1 MKRLTSIL
9 ILSLTVA
16 MVSAQEVADSIYIRL
31 TNGNVVRFLITEISS
46 MGFEPL
52 SVPEVPETPEVP
64 EFPEADNSIE
74 FDKLTPAASVKML
87 LEKAG
92 IACTDTLG
100 RINIT
105 DEQYDEIKVFTDN
118 LVSGMNTQY
127 QIYEKCY
134 NWVRTNIKYA
144 QGYVNN
150 DPYPVFTTKSA
161 ICQGYANLLHVMLHT
176 QGVPAMVVNGFMDSG
191 VYEGMLY
198 GGGHAWNYVCCDG
211 VWYVSDPTNSFQFN
225 MSSLDSY
232 KTWLAPTGMD
242 VVVFKEDDCWLN
254 FNECFLNIAKV
265 VTDKSFFVTPYSVEG
280 FRVTCFNPLE
290 KLPSNVRELYIGENI
305 TSLGEG
311 VMGLKDNAPNVEYV
325 TVDPDNKCFSS
336 HAGAVYYSDGYKPTD
351 VYKTIN
357 KNSPAYIPAKLK
369 RLELKAVEN
378 YESGITYGKET
389 VSGHNGIEEIV
400 FPKGTSLIET
410 GAVENCPN
418 LKVAYIPLGARVQP
432 SAFSGVHS
440 GLQMIIVE

>member
-16 MVSAQEVADSIYIRL
+16 MVSAQQVADSIYIQL
-31 TNGNVVRFLITEISS
+31 TNGNVVRYLITEISS
-46 MGFEPL
+46 MGFEPIA
-52 SVPEVPETPEVP
+52 VPEVPEVP
-64 EFPEADNSIE
+64 EFPEADNSIV
-74 FDKLTPAASVKML
+74 FDKLVPAASVKML

-100 RINIT
+100 RIKIT

-118 LVSGMNTQY
+118 LVSGMTTQY

-134 NWVRTNIKYA
+134 NWVRNNVKYA

-161 ICQGYANLLHVMLHT
+161 VCQGYANLLHVMLHT
-176 QGVPAMVVNGFMDSG
+176 QGIPAMVVNGFMDSR

-198 GGGHAWNYVCCDG
+198 GGGHAWNYVNCDD
-211 VWYVSDPTNSFQFN
+211 VWYVSDPTNSGQFQ
-225 MSSLDSY
+225 MSNLESY
-232 KTWLAPTGMD
+232 KTWLAPTSMD
-242 VVVFKEDDCWLN
+242 VVVFKEDYCWLN
-254 FNECFLNIAKV
+254 FNECFLNISKV
-265 VTDKSFFVTPYSVEG
+265 VTDKSFFVTPYSVKG

-290 KLPSNVRELYIGENI
+290 ELPSNVRELYIGENI

-311 VMGLKDNAPNVEYV
+311 VMGLKDKKAPNVEYA

-351 VYKTIN
+351 VGKAIN

-400 FPKGTSLIET
+400 FPKGTSLIEK

-418 LKVAYIPLGARVQP
+418 LKVAYIPSGARVQS

-440 GLQMIIVE
+440 SFKMIMVE